1 MKTQKH
7 YFTIFLLMTF
17 INFGHAQGLEDF
29 FAKTDKFFNTFV
41 IKDNVDYDLL
51 KSNPEQLD
59 NVLNIAADVDL
70 GNVSLNN
77 YKAFWVNCY
86 NLLVIKGILDK
97 YPVKT
102 VLDIDGFFT
111 TATYKVAKE
120 YITLKNIEKQKL
132 KLFLKDP
139 FLNFV
144 LVCGAN
150 GCPPLID
157 RAYLPESIDNQLLDQ
172 TAKSI
177 NNPKFIRIDEKNKII
192 EVSEIFDWY
201 KEDFVDKE
209 GKIIDFIN
217 KFRTNKIDNDYKV
230 SYYKYNWSLN
240 KKK

>member
-1 MKTQKH
+1 MMKIKLLAIT
-7 YFTIFLLMTF
+7 FFLLL
-17 INFGHAQGLEDF
+17 INNSMAQTLEEF
-29 FAKTDKFFNTFV
+29 FKKSDRFFQTFV
-41 IKDNVDYDLL
+41 INDNVDYDLL
-51 KSNPEQLD
+51 LSNTQQLD
-59 NVLNIAADVDL
+59 EVLNIGAEVDL
-70 GNVSLNN
+70 GNTSLNN
-77 YKAFWVNCY
+77 YKAFWINSY

-102 VLDIDGFFT
+102 VQDINGFFT
-111 TATYKVAKE
+111 TTYRVAKE

-157 RAYLPESIDNQLLDQ
+157 HAYLPESIDNQLLEQ

-177 NNPKFIRIDEKNKII
+177 NNSNFIRIDEDKKMI

-201 KEDFVDKE
+201 KEDFVNKE

-217 KFRTNKIDNDYKV
+217 KFRTNKIDSGYKV
-230 SYYKYNWSLN
+230 AYYKYNWSLN
-240 KKK
+240 KKR

>member
-1 MKTQKH
+1 MKINLLAIT
-7 YFTIFLLMTF
+7 FFLLIVNTST
-17 INFGHAQGLEDF
+17 AQTLDE
-29 FAKTDKFFNTFV
+29 FFNKSDCFFQTFV

-51 KSNPEQLD
+51 SSNTQQLD
-59 NVLNIAADVDL
+59 EVLNIGAEVDL
-70 GNVSLNN
+70 GNTSLNN
-77 YKAFWVNCY
+77 YKAFWINSY

-102 VLDIDGFFT
+102 VQNINGFFT
-111 TATYKVAKE
+111 TTYRVAKE

-157 RAYLPESIDNQLLDQ
+157 HAYLPESIDNQLLEQ

-177 NNPKFIRIDEKNKII
+177 NNTNFIRIDEEKKMI

-201 KEDFVDKE
+201 KEDFINKE

-217 KFRTNKIDNDYKV
+217 KFRTNKIDSDYKV
-230 SYYKYNWSLN
+230 AYYKYNWSLN
-240 KKK
+240 KKL

>member
-1 MKTQKH
+1 MKKSS
-7 YFTIFLLMTF
+7 IIILL
-17 INFGHAQGLEDF
+17 IVISQAYNSQAQSLESF
-29 FAKTDKFFNTFV
+29 FSKSDKFFNTFV
-41 IKDNVDYDLL
+41 INDNVDYDLL
-51 KSNPEQLD
+51 QSNPAPLYEI
-59 NVLNIAADVDL
+59 LNIGAEVDL
-70 GNVSLNN
+70 GNTSLNN
-77 YKAFWVNCY
+77 YKAFWVNSY
-86 NLLVIKGILDK
+86 NLLVIKGILDS

-111 TATYKVAKE
+111 TKTYKVAQE
-120 YITLKNIEKQKL
+120 FITLKNIEKQKL

-144 LVCGAN
+144 LVCGAH

-177 NNPKFIRIDEKNKII
+177 NNPKFIRIDEKTKTVQ
-192 EVSEIFDWY
+192 VSEIFSWY

-217 KFRTNKIDNDYKV
+217 KFRTDKINDDYKI

-240 KKK
+240 KI

>member
-1 MKTQKH
+1 MKINLK
-7 YFTIFLLMTF
+7 YFIVAFIIFASNFSNAQSLDTF
-17 INFGHAQGLEDF
+17 FEKSDNFFQ
-29 FAKTDKFFNTFV
+29 TFV
-41 IKDNVDYDLL
+41 INNNVDYDLL
-51 KSNPEQLD
+51 YENQEPLNEILRIASVADLSNT
-59 NVLNIAADVDL
+59 
-70 GNVSLNN
+70 SLNN
-77 YKAFWVNCY
+77 YKAFWINSY

-102 VLDIDGFFT
+102 VLDINGFFT
-111 TATYKVAKE
+111 STYKVANE
-120 YITLKNIEKQKL
+120 FITLKNIEKQKL

-157 RAYLPESIDNQLLDQ
+157 RAYMPESIDNQLLDQ
-172 TAKSI
+172 TVKSI
-177 NNPKFIRIDEKNKII
+177 NNINFIRVNPVTKTV

-201 KEDFVDKE
+201 KEDFIDKE

-217 KFRTNKIDNDYKV
+217 KFRTDKIDPQYKI

-240 KKK
+240 KKR